1 MALAKGNFHAFIV
14 RPSFKSPIVIT
25 FAFGLIRC
33 KESIILLFRAP
44 ASLKGLDFSLHPSV
58 TANDLL

>member
-1 MALAKGNFHAFIV
+1 MAFAKGNFHAFIV

-25 FAFGLIRC
+25 FAFGLIR

-44 ASLKGLDFSLHPSV
+44 ASLKGLSLHPSV